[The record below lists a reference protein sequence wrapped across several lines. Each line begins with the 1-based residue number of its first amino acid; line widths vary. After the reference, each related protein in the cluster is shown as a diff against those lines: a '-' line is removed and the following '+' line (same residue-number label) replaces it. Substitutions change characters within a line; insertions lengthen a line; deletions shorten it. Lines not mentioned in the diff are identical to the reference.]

1 MRSRHR
7 TVAVEGAYDECELRP
22 DVGFVHALPVAL
34 GGSLC
39 CHLIQ
44 LKQERH
50 PRQKKR
56 TSEAELPVSD

>member
-1 MRSRHR
+1 MSVSYRDRNTETRQSLSAA
-7 TVAVEGAYDECELRP
+7 T
-22 DVGFVHALPVAL
+22 

-50 PRQKKR
+50 PWQKNK
-56 TSEAELPVSD
+56 TSDAELPVND